1 MRSGRT
7 VNLRYDTSGPTPV
20 TAGLATF
27 LGGVTLRPNVLG
39 DVMAT
44 EDTRSIDNY
53 FNKANVVLPVETQ
66 PFGNAGRNIVRG
78 YSFSQLDFGL
88 EKRFALPIRDSMY
101 VKFRA
106 EAFNLL
112 NKTNFGAPNGD
123 RSSGAFGTIRST
135 YVARQIQ
142 MALKVVF

>member
-7 VNLRYDTSGPTPV
+7 VNLRYATSGPTPV
-20 TAGLATF
+20 TSGLATF

-39 DVMAT
+39 DALAP
-44 EDTRSIDNY
+44 EGERSIDNY
-53 FNKANVVLPVETQ
+53 FNKTNVVLPGENQ

-78 YSFSQLDFGL
+78 YPFYQFDCGV
-88 EKRFALPIRDSMY
+88 EKRFAIPVRDNMY
-101 VKFRA
+101 LKFRA

-135 YVARQIQ
+135 YVARQLQ
-142 MALKVVF
+142 LALKLVF